1 MEDNRPDRQPSRS
14 YQQPDD
20 GLNCPSHNRRRW
32 AIDRTLFDWHRWVPL
47 HDRPVLRWALAVA
60 LVIVVLAVMVV
71 GIVYTAEY
79 YTAYYASGAWILNH
93 EKSNHTQGVLSVDVV
108 QEIPVTHETG
118 DTLGA
123 VGDEIAAGGL
133 NYIPEIDQI
142 TPCDPRWSCGE
153 KGQPVSLFD
162 TYTSLSNSGIYC
174 CNNSTCPLDGHLD
187 RATTCPADLKECS
200 QEEGGGCCPPDAA
213 CSTSGCLIG
222 AGHKPDA
229 TKTGGTQPTGTVHKM
244 GEVPCQGMRME
255 VALRENKQPTL
266 QGAAMCALLLG
277 AWGMAVWG

>member
-1 MEDNRPDRQPSRS
+1 MEDNRPDRHPSPS

-47 HDRPVLRWALAVA
+47 HDRPVLRWALAVV
-60 LVIVVLAVMVV
+60 LVIVVLAVMIV

-108 QEIPVTHETG
+108 QEIPVTLETG

-123 VGDEIAAGGL
+123 VGGEIAAGSL
-133 NYIPEIDQI
+133 NYIPEIDRV

-153 KGQPVSLFD
+153 QGQPVSLFD
-162 TYTSLSNSGIYC
+162 TCSF
-174 CNNSTCPLDGHLD
+174 PLNYQ
-187 RATTCPADLKECS
+187 TTKLLTNRTPEKTRPSVAKLACPAS
-200 QEEGGGCCPPDAA
+200 QQTP
-213 CSTSGCLIG
+213 
-222 AGHKPDA
+222 
-229 TKTGGTQPTGTVHKM
+229 V
-244 GEVPCQGMRME
+244 
-255 VALRENKQPTL
+255 
-266 QGAAMCALLLG
+266 
-277 AWGMAVWG
+277 